1 MKHAITFLGELLYQ
15 QTMENGIISVLH
27 GRIPL
32 DPGGC
37 IKTVKSKPVVE
48 G

>member
-1 MKHAITFLGELLYQ
+1 
-15 QTMENGIISVLH
+15 MENGILSVLH
-27 GRIPL
+27 GRILL